1 MLRLYTVIL
10 DHKLKL
16 MTLTASS
23 IGRKVAMA
31 LSGIFL
37 VLFLTQHFSI
47 NLLSVFSESLFN
59 EVSHFMGNNPLVQF
73 VLQPVLIFGVLFHF
87 IMGFVLEL
95 QNTKS
100 RTVKYTNYNGSANA
114 SWMSRNMIFSGI
126 VILSFLG
133 LHFYDFWVPEMNYKY
148 VEVLP
153 LNPDRYFEE
162 LVHKFESPVRV
173 GLYVLSFVFLSLH
186 LLHGFS
192 SSFQSV
198 GVNNKYSKS
207 IKTFT
212 QAFSIIVPLGFVF
225 IALFHHLN
233 AF

>member
-1 MLRLYTVIL
+1 
-10 DHKLKL
+10 

-47 NLLSVFSESLFN
+47 NMLSVFSESMFN
-59 EVSHFMGNNPLVQF
+59 QVSHFMGNNPIVQF
-73 VLQPVLIFGVLFHF
+73 VLQPILIFGVLFHF
-87 IMGFVLEL
+87 IMGIVLEL
-95 QNTKS
+95 KNSKS
-100 RTVKYTNYNGSANA
+100 RTVKYANYKGKANA
-114 SWMSRNMIFSGI
+114 SWMSRNMIYSGI
-126 VILSFLG
+126 VILSFLV

-162 LVHKFESPVRV
+162 LVHKFENPVRV
-173 GLYVLSFVFLSLH
+173 GIYALSFVFLCLH
-186 LLHGFS
+186 LLHGFA

-198 GVNNKYSKS
+198 GINNKYSKV
-207 IKTFT
+207 IKSFT
-212 QAFSIIVPLGFVF
+212 TAFAVVVPLGFVF
-225 IALFHHLN
+225 IALFHHLT

>member
-1 MLRLYTVIL
+1 
-10 DHKLKL
+10 

-47 NLLSVFSESLFN
+47 NILSVFSENLFN
-59 EVSHFMGNNPLVQF
+59 EVSHFMGNNPIVQF
-73 VLQPVLIFGVLFHF
+73 ILQPILIFGVLFHF

-95 QNTKS
+95 QNSKS
-100 RTVKYTNYNGSANA
+100 RSVKYSSYKGSANA
-114 SWMSRNMIFSGI
+114 SWMSRNMIYSGV

-153 LNPDRYFEE
+153 LDPNRYFEE
-162 LVHKFESPVRV
+162 LVHKFHSPIRV
-173 GLYVLSFVFLSLH
+173 GIYALSFVFLSLH
-186 LLHGFS
+186 LMHGFA
-192 SSFQSV
+192 SSFQSM
-198 GVNNKYSKS
+198 GINNKYSKT
-207 IKTFT
+207 IKSFT
-212 QAFSIIVPLGFVF
+212 TLFSIIVPLGFIF

-233 AF
+233 AL